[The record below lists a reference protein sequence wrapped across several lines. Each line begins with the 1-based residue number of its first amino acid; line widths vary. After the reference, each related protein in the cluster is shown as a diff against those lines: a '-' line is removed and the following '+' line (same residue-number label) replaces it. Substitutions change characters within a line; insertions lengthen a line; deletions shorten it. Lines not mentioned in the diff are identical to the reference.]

1 MAVRV
6 RQSYI
11 QQQPE
16 LPQQQPGVQRQ
27 ADIQKKKK
35 PLKFFSAGEKF
46 LFIVF
51 TLILAAFAVSI
62 LHTQGDIQKVSM
74 EIQSIEREITEINNN
89 NVDLKVRVSELSTHQ
104 RIWEKAKELGLTL
117 NEKNAKVVPGQ

>member
-1 MAVRV
+1 MGVRV

-16 LPQQQPGVQRQ
+16 LPNQQPGTQRQ
-27 ADIQKKKK
+27 AETHQKNKQF
-35 PLKFFSAGEKF
+35 KFFSAGEKF

-51 TLILAAFAVSI
+51 ALVLASFAISI

-89 NVDLKVRVSELSTHQ
+89 NVDLKVRVSELSNHK
-104 RIWEKAKELGLTL
+104 RIWEKAEELGLTL
-117 NEKNAKVVPGQ
+117 NEKNVKVVPGE